1 MKKKIFVTGSA
12 GFIGFSLAK
21 FLLDDGHTVHG
32 YDCISD
38 YYDVRLKHARNKIL
52 KSYKNFSS
60 TEEMLENQKAL
71 DKVITS
77 FKPEIVIHLAAQAG
91 VRYSLEEPRVYLN
104 SNITGTFN
112 IIELIYYN

>member
-60 TEEMLENQKAL
+60 TEEIVLSDLISDPDIIQGGKCLSTEL
-71 DKVITS
+71 DFLDEDIEETIEETIDS
-77 FKPEIVIHLAAQAG
+77 FCGGINEIQC
-91 VRYSLEEPRVYLN
+91 LN
-104 SNITGTFN
+104 LLS
-112 IIELIYYN
+112 